1 MELSFSF
8 FILSLW
14 LFSSFSFS
22 SPRLQALEVL
32 HGTLLLLFHILLVAL
47 VFRNLLLLHFPLHH
61 LLLNP
66 LLSFPRLLLLLLLV
80 EVGRRRRDL
89 CLHLLL
95 HLGLGGTCCLRGET
109 SLFTIGPFCASLS
122 MRLFTLVILWSPL
135 MTRWRRS
142 SPSRLL
148 QPLQRR
154 N

>member
-47 VFRNLLLLHFPLHH
+47 LLRNLLLLHFPLPH
-61 LLLNP
+61 LLLDP
-66 LLSFPRLLLLLLLV
+66 LLSFPRLLLLPLLV

-95 HLGLGGTCCLRGET
+95 HLGLGGTCCFRGET
-109 SLFTIGPFCASLS
+109 SLFTIATSCASPS
-122 MRLFTLVILWSPL
+122 MRLFTLLILWWS
-135 MTRWRRS
+135 MMTTRWRRS
-142 SPSRLL
+142 SPPRLL
-148 QPLQRR
+148 QPL
-154 N
+154 